1 MKIGMIKE
9 DLDGQQWYNEDYV
22 NEMMSR
28 SYWEGGISF
37 KKFCDRNGYN
47 YRELLQQET
56 LNFDNY
62 SNIRNSDA
70 FTELDL

>member
-28 SYWEGGISF
+28 SYWEGFIKGIKIEFHAVTPQDDESVKRRIADF
-37 KKFCDRNGYN
+37 YN
-47 YRELLQQET
+47 HISKTRH
-56 LNFDNY
+56 
-62 SNIRNSDA
+62 
-70 FTELDL
+70 ELDT